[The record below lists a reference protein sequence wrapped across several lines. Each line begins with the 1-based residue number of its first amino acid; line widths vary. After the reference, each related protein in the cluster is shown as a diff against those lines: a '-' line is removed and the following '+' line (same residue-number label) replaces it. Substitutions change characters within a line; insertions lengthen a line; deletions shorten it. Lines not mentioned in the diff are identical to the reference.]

1 MKKILSM
8 LTAAAVIAVPFGSFS
23 AFAEEKKDCAAS
35 TGLEAALPEKLE
47 KALSEKFSC
56 DLGGSNAS
64 YETVKNLLTS
74 KGEGADCKELLRD
87 LLNRLGNCETPSE
100 PDAPDT
106 PDTPDTPDVPDEK
119 PDETPTVSGTLSE
132 KVIALVNSY
141 RAQNGLSAVTY
152 DAALAK
158 AANVRAKE
166 LVSSFSHTRPN
177 GTRCFTAFDEAGVSY
192 RGAGENIAMGQSSA
206 EEVMNDWM
214 NSEGHRAN
222 ILNASFTKIAVGVYE
237 GSDGRLYWAQEFA
250 Y

>member
-8 LTAAAVIAVPFGSFS
+8 LTAAAVIAVPFGSFT

-35 TGLEAALPEKLE
+35 TGLEAALSEKLE
-47 KALSEKFSC
+47 KTLSEKFSC
-56 DLGGSNAS
+56 DLSGSNAS
-64 YETVKNLLTS
+64 CKTIKKLLTS
-74 KGEGADCKELLRD
+74 KGDGAGCKELLRD
-87 LLNRLGNCETPSE
+87 LPNRLGNCEPPSA
-100 PDAPDT
+100 PDAPDET
-106 PDTPDTPDVPDEK
+106 PDEN

-141 RAQNGLSAVTY
+141 RSQNGLSSVTY
-152 DAALAK
+152 DATLAK

-214 NSEGHRAN
+214 KSEGHREN
-222 ILNASFTKIAVGVYE
+222 ILNANFTKIAVGVYE
-237 GSDGRLYWAQEFA
+237 DSDGRLYWAQEFA

>member
-23 AFAEEKKDCAAS
+23 AFAEEKSDCAAS
-35 TGLEAALPEKLE
+35 TVLEVALSEKLE

-56 DLGGSNAS
+56 DLGGSNVS

-87 LLNRLGNCETPSE
+87 LPNRLGNCEPPSA
-100 PDAPDT
+100 PDAPDET
-106 PDTPDTPDVPDEK
+106 PDEN

-141 RAQNGLSAVTY
+141 RSQNGLSSVTY
-152 DAALAK
+152 DATLAK

-214 NSEGHRAN
+214 KSEGHREN
-222 ILNASFTKIAVGVYE
+222 ILNANFTKIAVGVYE
-237 GSDGRLYWAQEFA
+237 DSDGRLYWAQEFA

>member
-35 TGLEAALPEKLE
+35 TGLEAALSEKLE

-56 DLGGSNAS
+56 DLGGSNVS

-100 PDAPDT
+100 PDAPDEA
-106 PDTPDTPDVPDEK
+106 PDEK

-141 RAQNGLSAVTY
+141 RSQHGLSSVSY
-152 DAALAK
+152 DATLAK

-206 EEVMNDWM
+206 EAVMSDWM
-214 NSEGHRAN
+214 KSEGHREN
-222 ILNASFTKIAVGVYE
+222 ILNANFTKIAVGVYE

>member
-35 TGLEAALPEKLE
+35 TVLEAALSEKLE

-87 LLNRLGNCETPSE
+87 LLNRLENCETPSE
-100 PDAPDT
+100 PDAPDEA
-106 PDTPDTPDVPDEK
+106 PDEK

-141 RAQNGLSAVTY
+141 RSQNGLSSVTY
-152 DAALAK
+152 DATLAK

-214 NSEGHRAN
+214 KSEGHREN
-222 ILNASFTKIAVGVYE
+222 ILNANFTKIAVGVYE
-237 GSDGRLYWAQEFA
+237 DSDGRLYWAQEFA

>member
-35 TGLEAALPEKLE
+35 TVLEAALSEKLE

-56 DLGGSNAS
+56 DLGGSNVS

-87 LLNRLGNCETPSE
+87 LLNRLGNCEPPSA
-100 PDAPDT
+100 PDAPDET
-106 PDTPDTPDVPDEK
+106 PDEN

-141 RAQNGLSAVTY
+141 RSQNGLSSVTY
-152 DAALAK
+152 DATLAK

-206 EEVMNDWM
+206 EAVMSDWM
-214 NSEGHRAN
+214 KSEGHREN
-222 ILNASFTKIAVGVYE
+222 ILNANFTKIAVGVYE